1 VPELATFGATTK
13 SVTIEELT
21 SAEEFVGKLERVQFP
36 SQMVSIL
43 EDRRL
48 QFLFLF
54 KGGEVERRRLDF
66 WVSSAF
72 VEGMEDGKVGGLL
85 RMCAEFVEV
94 TKECPACVEGFLRMY
109 LKTWD
114 GNANRKSVFDLL
126 LCLVPSDLAGISR
139 WGPD

>member
-1 VPELATFGATTK
+1 MPELATFGATTK

-21 SAEEFVGKLERVQFP
+21 SPEDFVAKLEKVQFP

-54 KGGEVERRRLDF
+54 KGGETERRRLDF
-66 WVSSAF
+66 WLSSAL
-72 VEGMEDGKVGGLL
+72 VEGVEDGRLSGLL
-85 RMCAEFVEV
+85 KMCAQFVEV
-94 TKECPACVEGFLRMY
+94 TKECPSCVEGFLRMY

-114 GNANRKSVFDLL
+114 GTANRRSVFDLL
-126 LCLVPSDLAGISR
+126 LCLVPSDLEGIFTH
-139 WGPD
+139 